1 MLPPADH
8 RGAPRADIAL
18 PCTLRRP
25 IGRPIVARTV
35 NVGAGGMLV
44 STARPLTVDES
55 LTFDLANLDMPVNG
69 HARVL
74 RQQRHDMYALR
85 FERLPEPLTHR
96 LQELATHA
104 GAPAGA

>member
-1 MLPPADH
+1 MLPPAQH
-8 RGAPRADIAL
+8 GRAPRAEIAL

-44 STARPLTVDES
+44 TTARPLTVDEPLS
-55 LTFDLANLDMPVNG
+55 FHLANLDMPVNG

-74 RQQRHDMYALR
+74 RQQRHDVYALR
-85 FERLPEPLTHR
+85 FEGLPDPAKNRLR
-96 LQELATHA
+96 ELAAQT
-104 GAPAGA
+104 GASSGA

>member
-74 RQQRHDMYALR
+74 RAEEGGR
-85 FERLPEPLTHR
+85 PLGGGGS
-96 LQELATHA
+96 AA
-104 GAPAGA
+104 GAGGGNAGAGE